1 MTITRDQIYA
11 VANTLNSQGTRPTL
25 AAIRRLLGAG
35 SFTTISE
42 ALNEWKMLQS
52 KEAASNQIKEAP
64 PESFGSQLQAF
75 GASLW
80 SDALALASA
89 RFKADRDAMD
99 EKNREKEEY
108 YQNLNELTEE
118 YDKELEGAKAC
129 IEELREA
136 LNVANQRATQFAE
149 EIQQARQAILDSEKE
164 REIMKNRTITLQIE
178 VDRAHQEREQSQKG
192 FIHLT
197 ERLETMQT
205 LLLDRL
211 A

>member
-1 MTITRDQIYA
+1 MAITRDQIYA
-11 VANTLNSQGTRPTL
+11 IANTLNSQGTRPTL

-52 KEAASNQIKEAP
+52 TEAASNQIKEAP
-64 PESFGSQLQAF
+64 PESFRSQLQAF

-80 SDALALASA
+80 SDALTLASA
-89 RFKADRDAMD
+89 RFNADREAMD

-129 IEELREA
+129 IEQLREA
-136 LNVANQRATQFAE
+136 LNIANQRAEQLAE
-149 EIQQARQAILDSEKE
+149 EAQQARQTIIDTEKE
-164 REIMKNRTITLQIE
+164 RNIMENRALALQIE
-178 VDRAHQEREQSQKG
+178 VDRAHQEHEHSQKG
-192 FIHLT
+192 FVNLT

-205 LLLDRL
+205 LLLDKL

>member
-1 MTITRDQIYA
+1 MAITRDQIYA
-11 VANTLNSQGTRPTL
+11 IANTLNSQGTRPTL

-52 KEAASNQIKEAP
+52 TESASNQIKEAP
-64 PESFGSQLQAF
+64 PESFHSQLQAF
-75 GASLW
+75 GTSLW
-80 SDALALASA
+80 SDALALAST
-89 RFKADRDAMD
+89 RFNADREAMD

-118 YDKELEGAKAC
+118 YDKELEGAKSC
-129 IEELREA
+129 IEQLREE
-136 LNVANQRATQFAE
+136 LSMANQCVTQLSKE
-149 EIQQARQAILDSEKE
+149 TQQARQAIIDAEKE
-164 REIMKNRTITLQIE
+164 RKIMEDRVVSLQTE
-178 VDRAHQEREQSQKG
+178 VDRAHQEQKLSQKG
-192 FIHLT
+192 FINLT

-205 LLLDRL
+205 LLLDKL